1 MNNRNL
7 LIGAGGLAI
16 LSLYFWNK
24 NKNKSKQSNISNEVN
39 SAFSNED
46 IEKYAKQFSDE
57 YVLAL
62 DKIINDLTL
71 DSNMKIA
78 TTLDTRLDTLNS
90 SLFDYRKEEKIRQIV
105 AYKKLKNNYGN
116 IYLMFK
122 KSIPKFKSV
131 TDLMIA
137 KNLFIKGQDKNAVP
151 TKEEQIWMANNQNLG
166 ENFGFE
172 IQIIRPE
179 SQQIKTPVFTK

>member
-1 MNNRNL
+1 MNNKNL
-7 LIGAGGLAI
+7 LIGAGVLAI
-16 LSLYFWNK
+16 GGLYFWNK
-24 NKNKSKQSNISNEVN
+24 NKNKSQQSNVSNKVD

-62 DKIINDLTL
+62 DKIIKDLTL
-71 DSNMKIA
+71 NANIKVP
-78 TTLDTRLDTLNS
+78 TTLDTRLDALNS
-90 SLFDYRKEEKIRQIV
+90 SIVEYRKQEKLRQID

-122 KSIPKFKSV
+122 TSIPKFKSV
-131 TDLMIA
+131 TDLMMA
-137 KNLFIKGQDKNAVP
+137 KNLFIKSNDKSAVP

-166 ENFGFE
+166 ETFGFE
-172 IQIIRPE
+172 ISIIRPE
-179 SQQIKTPVFTK
+179 STKTPEFIK